1 MEVFI
6 FFFKQKT
13 AYEMRISDWS
23 SDVCSSDLVDSAIAA
38 DPAIEARVREIVA
51 GMTLA
56 QKVGQM
62 TQAEI
67 KSVTPEQVR
76 EYYIG
81 SVLNGG
87 GSWPGQDKHATP
99 TDWVALADRLYEASM
114 STDMQ
119 VPVPV
124 IWGTDAVHGH
134 SNVIGATLFPHN
146 IGLGAAHDA
155 ELVGRIAAATGR
167 AVQATGID
175 WLFAPAVPVV
185 QDARW
190 GRTYESWSQ
199 DPALVREYAASYT
212 RGLQGS
218 FDDDANAV
226 ASVKHFIGDGGTTN
240 GADQGL
246 TQTSLADLVNIH
258 GAGYFGAIGAGAQ
271 TVMASFNSWK
281 NTDTGQDHGKLHGDR
296 ILLTDVLKDK
306 VGFDGFIVSDWN
318 GIGQVAGCSNASCA
332 QAIDAGIDIDRKSVV

>member
-1 MEVFI
+1 
-6 FFFKQKT
+6 
-13 AYEMRISDWS
+13 
-23 SDVCSSDLVDSAIAA
+23 
-38 DPAIEARVREIVA
+38 
-51 GMTLA
+51 MTLA

-146 IGLGAAHDA
+146 IGLGAAHDRS
-155 ELVGRIAAATGR
+155 E
-167 AVQATGID
+167 
-175 WLFAPAVPVV
+175 
-185 QDARW
+185 
-190 GRTYESWSQ
+190 E
-199 DPALVREYAASYT
+199 
-212 RGLQGS
+212 
-218 FDDDANAV
+218 
-226 ASVKHFIGDGGTTN
+226 
-240 GADQGL
+240 
-246 TQTSLADLVNIH
+246 QTSELQSLMRHSYAV
-258 GAGYFGAIGAGAQ
+258 FC
-271 TVMASFNSWK
+271 
-281 NTDTGQDHGKLHGDR
+281 
-296 ILLTDVLKDK
+296 LKQHNK
-306 VGFDGFIVSDWN
+306 PTQSTYNPV
-318 GIGQVAGCSNASCA
+318 C
-332 QAIDAGIDIDRKSVV
+332 R